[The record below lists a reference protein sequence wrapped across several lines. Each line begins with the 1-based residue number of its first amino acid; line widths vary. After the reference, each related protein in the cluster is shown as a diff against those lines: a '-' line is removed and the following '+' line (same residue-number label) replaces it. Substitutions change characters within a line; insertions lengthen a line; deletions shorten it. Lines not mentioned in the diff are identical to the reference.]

1 MCQCAKREQAGAHI
15 INVNRRSNVNS
26 IVCLKQVPDTEA
38 QIRVKPDGSDVLL
51 QDVKFIINPYDEFG
65 VEEALKQK
73 EKFGQGSVTIV
84 CLGPERSVE
93 AIRTA
98 LAMGADKAVHL
109 DDPALDGG
117 DAFTTA
123 RALAEQIKGME
134 YDIIFCGKQAID
146 DDAAQ
151 VGVAL
156 AEYLNIPHANLV
168 VKVEVAA
175 DKKKVKVNRQI
186 VGGEEVLELPLPA
199 VITCQKG
206 LNEPRYA
213 SLPGIMKAKKKEIK
227 AVKAADLK
235 LDPSSCGAAGARTK
249 LVKCYAPP
257 QRKAAQIISGETPE
271 QKAAALVKLLREEAK
286 AI

>member
-1 MCQCAKREQAGAHI
+1 
-15 INVNRRSNVNS
+15 VNS

-38 QIRVKPDGSDVLL
+38 QIRIKPDGSDVLL
-51 QDVKFIINPYDEFG
+51 QDIKFIINPYDEYG

-73 EKFGQGSVTIV
+73 EKFGQGTVSIV
-84 CLGPERSVE
+84 CLGPDRCVE
-93 AIRTA
+93 SIRTA

-109 DDPALDGG
+109 NDPALDGG

-123 RALAEQIKGME
+123 RALAEQIKAME

-156 AEYLNIPHANLV
+156 AEYLNLPHANLV
-168 VKVEVAA
+168 IKVEVAS
-175 DKKKVKVNRQI
+175 DKKRVKVNRQI
-186 VGGEEVLELPLPA
+186 VGGEEVLEIPLPA
-199 VITCQKG
+199 IITCQKG

-227 AVKAADLK
+227 AIKAADLK
-235 LDPSSCGAAGARTK
+235 LDAATIGAAGAKSKIR
-249 LVKCYAPP
+249 KCYAPS
-257 QRKAAQIISGETPE
+257 QRKAAQIIAGESPAE
-271 QKAAALVKLLREEAK
+271 KAAKLAKLLREEAK

>member
-1 MCQCAKREQAGAHI
+1 
-15 INVNRRSNVNS
+15 VNS

-38 QIRVKPDGSDVLL
+38 QIRIKPDGSDALL

-73 EKFGQGSVTIV
+73 EKFGQGTVAIV

-93 AIRTA
+93 SIRTA

-168 VKVEVAA
+168 VKLEVAS

-213 SLPGIMKAKKKEIK
+213 SLPGIMKAKKKEVK
-227 AVKAADLK
+227 PVKAADLK
-235 LDPSSCGAAGARTK
+235 LDAAAIGAAGARSKIT
-249 LVKCYAPP
+249 KCYAPP
-257 QRKAAQIISGETPE
+257 QRKAAQIIAGETPE